1 VGFVLLGLVLLVTG
15 SQALV
20 EAATDIARALDV
32 SELVIGLT
40 VVAIGTSLPEVATS
54 VLAAARGQ
62 RDLAVGNA
70 IGSNL
75 FNILAVL
82 GLTAAVAPEALAV
95 PDGALTLDI
104 LVMIAVAIAC
114 LPMFANGYA
123 LLRWEGAMF
132 LGFYAA
138 YLAWLVLDASDH
150 AIKNEYAIALVGF
163 VIPLSVVTL
172 VVIAVR
178 GRREPVSLPS

>member
-1 VGFVLLGLVLLVTG
+1 MLGLVLLVVG
-15 SQALV
+15 AQALV
-20 EAATDIARALDV
+20 DAATDIARALEV

-54 VLAAARGQ
+54 VLAAIRGQ

-82 GLTAAVAPEALAV
+82 GVTAAISPNSLEV
-95 PDGALTLDI
+95 PDGALTLD
-104 LVMIAVAIAC
+104 LPVMIAVAIAC

-123 LLRWEGAMF
+123 LLRWEGALF
-132 LGFYAA
+132 LVFYAA
-138 YLAWLVLDASDH
+138 YLVWLILDSADH
-150 AIKNEYAIALVGF
+150 AIKNEYAIGVVGF
-163 VIPLSVVTL
+163 MVPLSVITL
-172 VVIAVR
+172 VVIGVR
-178 GRREPVSLPS
+178 GRRDPISLPT